1 MADASADGVRDKVS
15 ARDILVRDAALLT
28 DTVREAGALAL
39 SLFRTELKNWTK
51 GASSPVSEAD
61 IAVNDLLERR
71 LRSATPD
78 YGWLSEESADDEQ
91 RLGKRLVWIVDPIDG
106 TRGYLAGREDWCVS
120 VALVED
126 ASPLLA
132 AVFAPAS
139 DEFFFAA
146 RGQGAAR
153 NRVPV
158 YATVGTEM
166 DFSRVAGP
174 KPLVER
180 LSRSS
185 DEVTLHPRIG
195 SLALR
200 LCRVAQG
207 SLDAAFAGGQSRD
220 WDLAAANL
228 IVQEANGNM
237 TTLSGDKILY
247 NRREVTH
254 GVLVAAG
261 RDRHARIIEHFRNR
275 TVALSASIARV
286 ILLAGHRVRKRNH
299 AR

>member
-1 MADASADGVRDKVS
+1 LADANAGSVHNKIP
-15 ARDILVRDAALLT
+15 ARDVLARDVALLT

-61 IAVNDLLERR
+61 IAVNDLIETR
-71 LRSATPD
+71 LRRATPD

-91 RLGKRLVWIVDPIDG
+91 RLEKQRVWIVDPIDG

-120 VALVED
+120 VALVENT
-126 ASPLLA
+126 SPVLA

-153 NRVPV
+153 NDAAVH
-158 YATVGTEM
+158 ATAGTEM

-180 LSRSS
+180 LNRSS
-185 DEVTLHPRIG
+185 DEIILHPRIG

-200 LCRVAQG
+200 LCRVAEG
-207 SLDAAFAGGQSRD
+207 RLDAAFAGGQSRD

-237 TTLSGDKILY
+237 TALSGDRILY
-247 NRREVTH
+247 NSREVTH

-261 RDRHARIIEHFRNR
+261 RDRHASIIEHFR
-275 TVALSASIARV
+275 
-286 ILLAGHRVRKRNH
+286 KRPLP
-299 AR
+299 

>member
-1 MADASADGVRDKVS
+1 MADASAGLRHDDPLK
-15 ARDILVRDAALLT
+15 RDAALLRQ
-28 DTVREAGALAL
+28 TVQEAGALAL

-61 IAVNDLLERR
+61 IAVNDLLEQK

-78 YGWLSEESADDEQ
+78 YGWLSEESVDDEA
-91 RLGKRLVWIVDPIDG
+91 RLAKRLVWIVDPIDG

-126 ASPLLA
+126 ASPVLA

-146 RGQGAAR
+146 RGQGAVR
-153 NRVPV
+153 NNVPLH
-158 YATVGTEM
+158 ATSGTEL

-180 LSRSS
+180 LNPTSG
-185 DEVTLHPRIG
+185 EITLYPRIG

-207 SLDAAFAGGQSRD
+207 NLDAAFAGGQSRD

-237 TTLSGDKILY
+237 TALSGDPIVY
-247 NRREVTH
+247 NRRDVAH

-261 RDRHARIIEHFRNR
+261 RDRHARIVEHFRNR
-275 TVALSASIARV
+275 PLP
-286 ILLAGHRVRKRNH
+286 
-299 AR
+299 

>member
-1 MADASADGVRDKVS
+1 LADAE
-15 ARDILVRDAALLT
+15 ILAHAGPAPLAVLLT
-28 DTVREAGALAL
+28 DTVRQAGALAL

-61 IAVNDLLERR
+61 IAVNELIAGRFR
-71 LRSATPD
+71 AATPD
-78 YGWLSEESADDEQ
+78 YGWLSEESADDEA
-91 RLGKRLVWIVDPIDG
+91 RLDKRLVWIVDPIDG
-106 TRGYLAGREDWCVS
+106 TRAYLAGREDWCVS

-126 ASPLLA
+126 ARPVLA

-139 DEFFFAA
+139 DEFFFARQG
-146 RGQGAAR
+146 RGSLLNGA
-153 NRVPV
+153 PV
-158 YATVGTEM
+158 HATSGIEL

-180 LSRSS
+180 LNRSS
-185 DEVTLHPRIG
+185 GEISLHPRIG

-207 SLDAAFAGGQSRD
+207 RLDAAFAGGQSRD

-237 TTLSGDKILY
+237 TTLSGDDILY

-261 RDRHARIIEHFRNR
+261 RDRHASIVEYFR
-275 TVALSASIARV
+275 
-286 ILLAGHRVRKRNH
+286 AGSLR
-299 AR
+299 

>member
-1 MADASADGVRDKVS
+1 MADASSVIDDAD
-15 ARDILVRDAALLT
+15 LLQA
-28 DTVREAGALAL
+28 TVREAGALAL
-39 SLFRTELKNWTK
+39 SLFRTDLKNWIK

-61 IAVNDLLERR
+61 IAVNDLLERK

-78 YGWLSEESADDEQ
+78 YGWLSEESADDER

-126 ASPLLA
+126 AVPLLA
-132 AVFAPAS
+132 AVFAPVS
-139 DEFFFAA
+139 DEFFFAG
-146 RGQGAAR
+146 RGQGATR
-153 NRVPV
+153 NDIPV
-158 YATVGTEM
+158 RATSGTAM

-180 LSRSS
+180 LKTSPG
-185 DEVTLHPRIG
+185 DITLHPRIG

-228 IVQEANGNM
+228 IVQEADGKM
-237 TTLSGDKILY
+237 TALSGDAILY
-247 NRREVTH
+247 NRREVGH

-261 RDRHARIIEHFRNR
+261 RDRHASIVSHFRSYP
-275 TVALSASIARV
+275 LP
-286 ILLAGHRVRKRNH
+286 
-299 AR
+299 

>member
-1 MADASADGVRDKVS
+1 MVDASVADLTREAV
-15 ARDILVRDAALLT
+15 LLT
-28 DTVREAGALAL
+28 ATVREAGALAL

-61 IAVNDLLERR
+61 IAVNDLIAGK

-78 YGWLSEESADDEQ
+78 YGWLSEESADDEG
-91 RLGKRLVWIVDPIDG
+91 RLDKQLVWIVDPIDG

-120 VALVED
+120 VALVKD
-126 ASPLLA
+126 ARPLLA

-139 DEFFFAA
+139 NEFFFAE
-146 RGQGAAR
+146 RGRGTLL
-153 NRVPV
+153 NGVPV
-158 YATVGTEM
+158 HATSGIEL

-180 LSRSS
+180 LSRSP
-185 DEVTLHPRIG
+185 DEISLHPRIG

-200 LCRVAQG
+200 LCRVAHG
-207 SLDAAFAGGQSRD
+207 RLDAAFAGGQSRD

-237 TTLSGDKILY
+237 TALSGDNILY

-254 GVLVAAG
+254 GLLVAAG
-261 RDRHARIIEHFRNR
+261 RDRHASIVEHFRTR
-275 TVALSASIARV
+275 PLP
-286 ILLAGHRVRKRNH
+286 
-299 AR
+299 

>member
-1 MADASADGVRDKVS
+1 LADVS
-15 ARDILVRDAALLT
+15 AERVHDRIMTREMLARDAALLT
-28 DTVREAGALAL
+28 DAVREAGALAL

-61 IAVNDLLERR
+61 IRVNDLLEKK

-78 YGWLSEESADDEQ
+78 YGWLSEESVDDDS
-91 RLGKRLVWIVDPIDG
+91 RLGKELAWIVDPIDG

-126 ASPLLA
+126 ATPLLA
-132 AVFAPAS
+132 AVFVPVS
-139 DEFFFAA
+139 DEFFFAV
-146 RGQGAAR
+146 RGQGAKLNGVSIAA
-153 NRVPV
+153 
-158 YATVGTEM
+158 ATGTEL

-180 LSRSS
+180 LNASS
-185 DEVTLHPRIG
+185 DEVVLHPRIG

-237 TTLSGDKILY
+237 TALSGDTILY

-261 RDRHARIIEHFRNR
+261 RDRHARIVEHFRNR
-275 TVALSASIARV
+275 PLP
-286 ILLAGHRVRKRNH
+286 
-299 AR
+299 

>member
-1 MADASADGVRDKVS
+1 MADADG
-15 ARDILVRDAALLT
+15 RDAQLLK
-28 DTVREAGALAL
+28 DTVREAGELAH
-39 SLFRTELKNWTK
+39 SMFRTELKNWIK

-61 IAVNDLLERR
+61 IAVNDLLEKR

-78 YGWLSEESADDEQ
+78 YGWLSEESVDDES
-91 RLGKRLVWIVDPIDG
+91 RLEKRLVWIVDPIDG

-120 VALVED
+120 VALVEN
-126 ASPLLA
+126 ASPVLA

-153 NRVPV
+153 NGVAIQVTP
-158 YATVGTEM
+158 GTEL
-166 DFSRVAGP
+166 DFSRIAGP

-180 LSRSS
+180 LSRSAG
-185 DEVTLHPRIG
+185 EIVLHPRIG

-228 IVQEANGNM
+228 IVQEAGGNM
-237 TTLSGDKILY
+237 TALSGDAISY

-261 RDRHARIIEHFRNR
+261 RDRHARIVEHFRTR
-275 TVALSASIARV
+275 PLP
-286 ILLAGHRVRKRNH
+286 
-299 AR
+299 

>member
-1 MADASADGVRDKVS
+1 LADANAGSLDSRIP
-15 ARDILVRDAALLT
+15 ARDVALLK

-61 IAVNDLLERR
+61 IAVNDLIETR
-71 LRSATPD
+71 LRRATPD

-91 RLGKRLVWIVDPIDG
+91 RLDKQRVWIVDPIDG

-120 VALVED
+120 VALVEGT
-126 ASPLLA
+126 SPVLA

-139 DEFFFAA
+139 DEFFFAV

-153 NRVPV
+153 NNAAVH
-158 YATVGTEM
+158 ATVGTEI

-180 LSRSS
+180 LSLLS
-185 DEVTLHPRIG
+185 DNIILHPRIG

-200 LCRVAQG
+200 LCRVAEG
-207 SLDAAFAGGQSRD
+207 RLDAAFAGGQSRD

-237 TTLSGDKILY
+237 TALSGDRILY

-261 RDRHARIIEHFRNR
+261 RDRHASIVEHFRSR
-275 TVALSASIARV
+275 PLP
-286 ILLAGHRVRKRNH
+286 
-299 AR
+299 

>member
-1 MADASADGVRDKVS
+1 LADVS
-15 ARDILVRDAALLT
+15 AERIHDRVATREILMRDAALLT
-28 DTVREAGALAL
+28 DSVREAGALAL

-61 IAVNDLLERR
+61 IRVNDLLESR

-78 YGWLSEESADDEQ
+78 HGWLSEESVDDEA
-91 RLGKRLVWIVDPIDG
+91 RLGKRLTWIVDPIDG

-126 ASPLLA
+126 ASPVLA
-132 AVFAPAS
+132 AVFVPVS
-139 DEFFFAA
+139 DEFFFAV
-146 RGQGAAR
+146 RGQAATL
-153 NRVPV
+153 NDVPLR
-158 YATVGTEM
+158 AAAGTELE
-166 DFSRVAGP
+166 FSRVAGP

-180 LSRSS
+180 LNRLPG
-185 DEVTLHPRIG
+185 EIELHPRIG

-228 IVQEANGNM
+228 IVQEANGSM
-237 TTLSGDKILY
+237 TALSGDAILY

-261 RDRHARIIEHFRNR
+261 CDRHARIVEHFRNHP
-275 TVALSASIARV
+275 LP
-286 ILLAGHRVRKRNH
+286 
-299 AR
+299 

>member
-1 MADASADGVRDKVS
+1 LADVSADAMPDDV
-15 ARDILVRDAALLT
+15 LTRDAALLT

-39 SLFRTELKNWTK
+39 SLFRTDLKNWTK

-61 IAVNDLLERR
+61 IAVNDLFEKR
-71 LRSATPD
+71 LRSATPE

-91 RLGKRLVWIVDPIDG
+91 RLGKHLVWIVDPIDG

-126 ASPLLA
+126 AAPLLA

-139 DEFFFAA
+139 DELFFAV
-146 RGQGAAR
+146 RGQGAAC
-153 NRVPV
+153 NDVPV
-158 YATVGTEM
+158 YATEGTEL
-166 DFSRVAGP
+166 DFSRIAGP

-180 LSRSS
+180 LSRTSG
-185 DEVTLHPRIG
+185 EIILHPRIG

-261 RDRHARIIEHFRNR
+261 RDRHARIVEHFRNR
-275 TVALSASIARV
+275 PLP
-286 ILLAGHRVRKRNH
+286 
-299 AR
+299 

>member
-1 MADASADGVRDKVS
+1 MADVS
-15 ARDILVRDAALLT
+15 AERVHDGILTRDGLARDAALLT

-61 IAVNDLLERR
+61 IRVNDLLESR
-71 LRSATPD
+71 LRAAPPD
-78 YGWLSEESADDEQ
+78 YGWLSEESVDDEA
-91 RLGKRLVWIVDPIDG
+91 RLGKRFAWIVDPIDG
-106 TRGYLAGREDWCVS
+106 TRGYLGGREDWCVS

-126 ASPLLA
+126 ASPVLA
-132 AVFAPAS
+132 AVFVPVS
-139 DEFFFAA
+139 DEFFFAV
-146 RGQGAAR
+146 RGQGATL
-153 NRVPV
+153 NDVPV
-158 YATVGTEM
+158 YAASGAGL

-180 LSRSS
+180 LNRSS
-185 DEVTLHPRIG
+185 GEIVLHPRIG

-237 TTLSGDKILY
+237 TALSGDAILY

-261 RDRHARIIEHFRNR
+261 RDRHALIVEHFRNR
-275 TVALSASIARV
+275 PLP
-286 ILLAGHRVRKRNH
+286 
-299 AR
+299 

>member
-1 MADASADGVRDKVS
+1 VDVSSGLGRD
-15 ARDILVRDAALLT
+15 RFLIRDAALLR
-28 DTVREAGALAL
+28 DTVHEAGILAL
-39 SLFRTELKNWTK
+39 SLFRTELRNWTK

-61 IAVNDLLERR
+61 IAVNDLLEQR

-78 YGWLSEESADDEQ
+78 YGWLSEESVDDDS
-91 RLGKRLVWIVDPIDG
+91 RLAKRLVWIVDPIDG

-126 ASPLLA
+126 GSPVLA

-146 RGQGAAR
+146 RGRGASR
-153 NRVPV
+153 NDVPV
-158 YATVGTEM
+158 HVTSGSEL

-180 LSRSS
+180 LKRS
-185 DEVTLHPRIG
+185 EHEIVLHPRIG

-207 SLDAAFAGGQSRD
+207 SLDVAFAGGQSRD

-228 IVQEANGNM
+228 IVQEADGNM
-237 TTLSGDKILY
+237 TTLSGDTLVY
-247 NRREVTH
+247 NRREVVH

-261 RDRHARIIEHFRNR
+261 RNRHARIVEHFRSR
-275 TVALSASIARV
+275 PLP
-286 ILLAGHRVRKRNH
+286 
-299 AR
+299 

>member
-1 MADASADGVRDKVS
+1 LADASADGVNNKVVMCDD
-15 ARDILVRDAALLT
+15 ALARDAALLRE
-28 DTVREAGALAL
+28 TVREAGALAL

-61 IAVNDLLERR
+61 IRVNDLIETR

-78 YGWLSEESADDEQ
+78 YGWLSEESADDEA

-126 ASPLLA
+126 ATPVLA

-146 RGQGAAR
+146 RGQGAVCNEA
-153 NRVPV
+153 PV
-158 YATVGTEM
+158 RAASGTEF

-180 LSRSS
+180 LAGTT
-185 DEVTLHPRIG
+185 DEIVLHPRIA

-200 LCRVAQG
+200 LCQVAQG
-207 SLDAAFAGGQSRD
+207 RLDAAFAGGQSRD

-228 IVQEANGNM
+228 IVQEANGSM
-237 TTLSGDKILY
+237 TVLSGDAISY

-261 RDRHARIIEHFRNR
+261 RDRHARIVEHFR
-275 TVALSASIARV
+275 S
-286 ILLAGHRVRKRNH
+286 HP
-299 AR
+299 